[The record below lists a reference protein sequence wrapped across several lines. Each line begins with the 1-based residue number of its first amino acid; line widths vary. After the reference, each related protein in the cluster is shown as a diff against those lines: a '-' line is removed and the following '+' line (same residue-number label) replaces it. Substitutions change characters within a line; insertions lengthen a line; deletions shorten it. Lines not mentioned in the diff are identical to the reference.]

1 MNTNQNG
8 SMWSSSLIF
17 IFLVLGLISFST
29 ASGAK
34 SKSIPVT
41 GGTAQANLRPPN
53 SQAVTQVN
61 TQPISGAYTIQDSD
75 TLSSLAL
82 RFNTTPNALLRANP
96 QISNPDQLPVG
107 ETLYLPGSTV
117 VIDDQT
123 IYIVTR
129 GDDLFAIAARHN
141 VTLAALEQANP
152 QITDP
157 RLIFPGQRVVIP

>member
-8 SMWSSSLIF
+8 SLWSNSLVF
-17 IFLVLGLISFST
+17 IALLLVLMGL
-29 ASGAK
+29 ASATGTK
-34 SKSIPVT
+34 SNIIPVT
-41 GGTAQANLRPPN
+41 GRTAQANHPLSN
-53 SQAVTQVN
+53 SQTVTQEN
-61 TQPISGAYTIQDSD
+61 TQPPSDGYTIQAGD

-82 RFNTTPNALLRANP
+82 RFNTTPNALLCANP
-96 QISNPDQLPVG
+96 QITNPGQLPVG

-117 VIDDQT
+117 VIDNQT

-129 GDDLFAIAARHN
+129 GDDLFAIAASHN

-157 RLIFPGQRVVIP
+157 QLIFPGQRVVIS